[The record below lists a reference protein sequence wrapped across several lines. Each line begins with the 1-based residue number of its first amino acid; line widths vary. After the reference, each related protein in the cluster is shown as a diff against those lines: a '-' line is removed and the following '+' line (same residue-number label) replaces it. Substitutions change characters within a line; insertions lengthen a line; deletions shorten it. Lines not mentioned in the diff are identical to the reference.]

1 VSDKPT
7 FNPAEYVAGLP
18 NLPGVYR
25 FFNAAGEVIYV
36 GKAAD
41 LKKRVAN
48 YFQKSGHAP
57 RTSLMISQIASG
69 EATVTRSEAEALL
82 VENNLIKSLAPRYN
96 VVFRDDKSYGY
107 ILITG
112 HAYPQIRFYRGA
124 HTKGN
129 RYFGPFPSAWSI
141 RETIGHLQRIF
152 KLRTCDDTV
161 FSHRSRPCLLH
172 QIHRCSGPCV
182 RLISQEDYARNVN
195 HAAQFLEGHESEVTA
210 ELTAKMTAASEATR
224 YEEAAEYRDRLRMLA
239 RITSEQAAESA
250 KAEDVDIV
258 VAIEREG
265 TWCVT
270 LAMVRGGRHLGD
282 RSFFPVNATGSDAST
297 VVEAFLTQHYANQV
311 VPGRVVCDQI
321 DDPADMEQLLAGLA
335 GRAVRFVSRAM
346 GESRT
351 WLELARRNASLALGQ
366 RLSAQAT
373 QEARVV
379 ALQEFLAADAP
390 IGRIECFDVSH
401 TMGEATVASCV
412 VYDRGAMQ
420 SSEYRRFNIRDV
432 QPGDDYGAMRQVLER
447 RYRKLADGEG
457 KTPDLILIDGGLG
470 QVNAARA
477 ALTDLGFHLLRVIGV
492 AKGEER
498 KPGLEQLVFADEEV
512 PRRLPPDHPALHLI
526 QQIRDEAHRF
536 AITGHRARRGKA
548 RTASRLEEIA
558 AIGPR
563 RRQALLEHFGGLQ
576 GVLAATIDDLARVE
590 GISRKLAERI
600 YQELH

>member
-1 VSDKPT
+1 VS
-7 FNPAEYVAGLP
+7 FNPAEYVGGLP

-48 YFQKSGHAP
+48 YFQKTLHAP
-57 RTSLMISQIASG
+57 RTAMMVSQIAGG
-69 EATVTRSEAEALL
+69 EATVTRTEAEALL
-82 VENNLIKSLAPRYN
+82 VENNLIKSLNPRYN

-112 HAYPQIRFYRGA
+112 HAYPQIRFYRGV

-182 RLISQEDYARNVN
+182 GLISEDDYARQVN

-210 ELTAKMTAASEATR
+210 EITAKMNAASEALR
-224 YEEAAEYRDRLRMLA
+224 YEEAGEYRDQLRMLA
-239 RITSEQAAESA
+239 RITSEQAAEST
-250 KAEDVDIV
+250 KAGDVDIV

-282 RSFFPVNATGSDAST
+282 RSFFPANAAGSDACT
-297 VVEAFLTQHYANQV
+297 VVEAFLTQHYVSQP

-321 DDPADMEQLLAGLA
+321 DDPSGMEALLASVA
-335 GRAVRFVSRAM
+335 GRAVKFVSRPI
-346 GESRT
+346 GESRL
-351 WLELARRNASLALGQ
+351 WLDLARRNASLALGQ
-366 RLSAQAT
+366 RLSTQAT
-373 QEARVV
+373 QEARVA
-379 ALQEFLAADAP
+379 ALQEFLGADTP
-390 IGRIECFDVSH
+390 LGRIECFDISH
-401 TMGEATVASCV
+401 TMGEATVGSCV

-420 SSEYRRFNIRDV
+420 SSEYRRFNV
-432 QPGDDYGAMRQVLER
+432 KGVEPGDDYGAMRHVLER

-477 ALTDLGFHLLRVIGV
+477 ALADLGFHTLRIVGV
-492 AKGEER
+492 SKGEER
-498 KPGLEQLVFADEEV
+498 KPGLEQLVFAGENE
-512 PRRLPPDHPALHLI
+512 PRRLAPDHPALHLI

-548 RTASRLEEIA
+548 RTASRLEEISA
-558 AIGPR
+558 VGPR
-563 RRQALLEHFGGLQ
+563 RRQRLLEHFGGLQ
-576 GVLAATIDDLARVE
+576 GVLAASIDDLARVE
-590 GISRKLAERI
+590 GISRTLAERI

>member
-1 VSDKPT
+1 VPDKPA
-7 FNPAEYVAGLP
+7 FNPAEFVGGLP

-25 FFNAAGEVIYV
+25 FSNAAGEVIYV

-48 YFQKSGHAP
+48 YFQKTQHAP
-57 RTSLMISQIASG
+57 RTAMMIAQIAGG
-69 EATVTRSEAEALL
+69 EVTVTRTEADALL
-82 VENNLIKSLAPRYN
+82 VENNLIKSLNPRYN

-107 ILITG
+107 ILVTG
-112 HAYPQIRFYRGA
+112 HRYPQIRFYRGA
-124 HTKGN
+124 HQKGN
-129 RYFGPFPSAWSI
+129 RYFGPFPSAWSV
-141 RETIGHLQRIF
+141 RETIGHLQKIF

-182 RLISQEDYARNVN
+182 GLVSEEDYARHVN
-195 HAAQFLEGHESEVTA
+195 HAAQFLEGRESDVTE
-210 ELTAKMTAASEATR
+210 ELSAKMTAAANARR
-224 YEEAAEYRDRLRMLA
+224 YEEAAEYRDQIRMLA

-250 KAEDVDIV
+250 RAVDVDIV

-265 TWCVT
+265 IWCVT

-282 RSFFPVNATGSDAST
+282 RSFFPQNAAGSDACT
-297 VVEAFLTQHYANQV
+297 VVEAFLTQHYAAQP

-321 DDPADMEQLLAGLA
+321 DDPAGMEQLLAGLA
-335 GRAVRFVSRAM
+335 ARAVKFVSRPV

-351 WLELARRNASLALGQ
+351 WLDMARRNASLALGQ

-373 QEARVV
+373 QEARVA
-379 ALQEFLAADAP
+379 ALQEFLGADSP
-390 IGRIECFDVSH
+390 LGRIECFDVSH

-420 SSEYRRFNIRDV
+420 SSEYRRFNV
-432 QPGDDYGAMRQVLER
+432 SGVEPGDDYGAMRQVLER

-457 KTPDLILIDGGLG
+457 RTPDLILVDGGIG
-470 QVNAARA
+470 QVNGARA
-477 ALTDLGFHLLRVIGV
+477 VLADLGFHTLRLVGV

-498 KPGLEQLVFADEEV
+498 KPGLESLVVAGEDE
-512 PRRLPPDHPALHLI
+512 PRRLPADHPALHLI

-536 AITGHRARRGKA
+536 AITGHRAKRGKA

-558 AIGPR
+558 AVGPR
-563 RRQALLEHFGGLQ
+563 RRQKLLEHFGGLQ
-576 GVLAATIDDLARVE
+576 GVLAASVDDLARVE